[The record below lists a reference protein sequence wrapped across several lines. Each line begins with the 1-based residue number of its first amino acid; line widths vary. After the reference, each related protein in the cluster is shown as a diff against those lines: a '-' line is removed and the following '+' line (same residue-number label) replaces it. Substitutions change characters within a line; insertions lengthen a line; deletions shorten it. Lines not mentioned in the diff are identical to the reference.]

1 MGFPLP
7 TGPGTVAVAPPAPGP
22 QTWAGAPSA
31 ALDDDGSILLAYRVR
46 WAGPD
51 DANVIAR
58 STDGERYEP
67 VATLDKGP
75 WGAAM
80 VERPALVRLDSGRW
94 RLYVCGATPAS
105 KHWWIGAVE
114 ADTPEGLAGAELVP
128 VFPGDADTGVKD
140 PVVRRDSDGRWH
152 AWLCCHP
159 LDVADEEDRMTTAYA
174 TSVDGLEWRSHG
186 TVLAGRPGRW
196 DARGARLTS
205 VLPDGGVAYD
215 GRATKE
221 ENWFERTG
229 LAARDGSGRIEPT
242 SEGPML
248 EGRYLEALPLP
259 DGSTRL
265 FWEARRADGSHEL
278 RTDVVPAGLRRDAA

>member
-7 TGPGTVAVAPPAPGP
+7 TGPGTVAVAPPAPGA
-22 QTWAGAPSA
+22 QNWAGAPSA

-58 STDGERYEP
+58 STDGERWEP
-67 VATLDKGP
+67 VVTLDKAP

-94 RLYVCGATPAS
+94 RLYICGATPAS
-105 KHWWIGAVE
+105 KHWWVGAVE
-114 ADTPEGLAGAELVP
+114 ADGLEGLADAELVP

-140 PVVRRDSDGRWH
+140 PVVQRDAEGRWH

-159 LDVADEEDRMTTAYA
+159 LDVPDEEDRMTTAYA
-174 TSVDGLEWRSHG
+174 TSDDGLEWEWHG
-186 TVLAGRPGRW
+186 TVLSGRPGRW
-196 DARGARLTS
+196 DARGARLTA
-205 VLPDGGVAYD
+205 VLDGAVAYD

-229 LAARDGSGRIEPT
+229 LAARDAAGRIEPT
-242 SEGPML
+242 SEGPVL
-248 EGRYLEALPLP
+248 EGRYLEAIPLP

-265 FWEARRADGSHEL
+265 FWEARRGDGSHEL
-278 RTDVVPAGLRRDAA
+278 RTDLVEAGQRRDGA